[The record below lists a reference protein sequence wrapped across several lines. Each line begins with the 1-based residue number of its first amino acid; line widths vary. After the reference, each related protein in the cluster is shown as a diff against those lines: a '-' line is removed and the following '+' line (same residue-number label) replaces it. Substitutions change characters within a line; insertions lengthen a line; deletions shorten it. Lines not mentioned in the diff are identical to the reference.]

1 VTAARLSRDP
11 GNALVAI
18 ADLAKATPNPWLVG
32 IEAAGFAVALGIW
45 IWIPGA
51 WRLSL
56 PFLSM
61 SAYGIWGVI
70 EHIIAPVRRR
80 QPTPI
85 RVMLLRPFQFLVAAA
100 GIISATVSF
109 LILVG
114 NLIGTAY

>member
-1 VTAARLSRDP
+1 MTAARLRRDP

-32 IEAAGFAVALGIW
+32 IEAAGIAVALGFW

-51 WRLSL
+51 WRMSL
-56 PFLSM
+56 PFLSL

-70 EHIIAPVRRR
+70 EHFIAPVRSRR
-80 QPTPI
+80 PTPI
-85 RVMLLRPFQFLVAAA
+85 RVIMLRPFQLFVAVAGIVAAA
-100 GIISATVSF
+100 VSF
-109 LILVG
+109 FILVG

>member
-32 IEAAGFAVALGIW
+32 IEAVGFAIALGIW
-45 IWIPGA
+45 FWIPGS

-56 PFLSM
+56 PFLSLG
-61 SAYGIWGVI
+61 AYGIWGVI
-70 EHIIAPVRRR
+70 EHFIGPYRRR
-80 QPTPI
+80 RPTPI
-85 RVMLLRPFQFLVAAA
+85 RVIILRPFQLLVAVGGTLAA
-100 GIISATVSF
+100 MVSF
-109 LILVG
+109 FILVG

>member
-1 VTAARLSRDP
+1 MTAARLSRDP

-32 IEAAGFAVALGIW
+32 IEAAGLVVALGIW
-45 IWIPGA
+45 FWIPAA

-56 PFLSM
+56 PFLSL

-80 QPTPI
+80 RPTPI
-85 RVMLLRPFQFLVAAA
+85 RVILLRPLQSIVAVA
-100 GIISATVSF
+100 GIIAATVSF
-109 LILVG
+109 FILVG